1 VGRRATRFFRGLGR
15 LEIQAEIALVL
26 SFFATPF
33 IGPFLVACEKFHK
46 FSLRVR
52 GAVRTL
58 LSNVRSL
65 PATALLFS
73 CAIGFSGCGPRVAD
87 RNIDAV
93 NRLYDQARKS
103 GKELSPKEVEAVLGQ
118 PSWAEPFHFELETPK
133 ELQGVRYY
141 YKQDGH
147 TIELH
152 FVDNKLINKIDH
164 FEDANNGAEESEQLK
179 MQPHQPK

>member
-1 VGRRATRFFRGLGR
+1 VPRQDGIFG
-15 LEIQAEIALVL
+15 
-26 SFFATPF
+26 
-33 IGPFLVACEKFHK
+33 ACEKFHK
-46 FSLRVR
+46 FSLRVC

-58 LSNVRSL
+58 FINVRSL
-65 PATALLFS
+65 PATAFLLS
-73 CAIGFSGCGPRVAD
+73 CALGLSACGPRVAD

-93 NRLYDQARKS
+93 NRLYDQARKN
-103 GKELSPKEVEAVLGQ
+103 GKELSPKEVEAVLGP
-118 PSWAEPFHFELETPK
+118 PSSQEPFHFELETPK

-164 FEDANNGAEESEQLK
+164 FEDANSGAEESEQLK
-179 MQPHQPK
+179 MPPRQTP

>member
-1 VGRRATRFFRGLGR
+1 MKAPNWTASGRILGGLFVPLAMR
-15 LEIQAEIALVL
+15 I
-26 SFFATPF
+26 FA
-33 IGPFLVACEKFHK
+33 ACEKFHK
-46 FSLRVR
+46 FSLRVC

-58 LSNVRSL
+58 FANVRSL
-65 PATALLFS
+65 PATAFLLS
-73 CAIGFSGCGPRVAD
+73 CALGLCACGPRVAD

-93 NRLYDQARKS
+93 NRLYDQARKN
-103 GKELSPKEVEAVLGQ
+103 GKELSPKEVEAVLGP
-118 PSWAEPFHFELETPK
+118 PSSMEPFHFELETPK

-179 MQPHQPK
+179 MPPRQQP